1 MIWTVMN
8 MRRSV
13 KIMRLIDLLA
23 AMGSNPESGIKI
35 QICHPGRN
43 QKGYDTFNAGSKLLK
58 PFYDLKVKSL
68 SAINTDLIRVNLDF
82 DEEGL

>member
-1 MIWTVMN
+1 
-8 MRRSV
+8 
-13 KIMRLIDLLA
+13 MRLIDLLT

-68 SAINTDLIRVNLDF
+68 SAINTDVIRVDLNF
-82 DEEGL
+82 DEKEGYN